1 MHCPLLTQ
9 MPTPREL
16 TILISV
22 ISRALLLADVGGGT
36 SSSSHAWQLG
46 LTHGRSS
53 VSDKA

>member
-22 ISRALLLADVGGGT
+22 ISRALLLADVGGVT
-36 SSSSHAWQLG
+36 SSSSHA
-46 LTHGRSS
+46 
-53 VSDKA
+53 